1 MEDIF
6 YNILWIDDEHETL
19 TGTKGRAK
27 RNGINLIPFK
37 SLNSGMDE
45 LERNYPFYDG
55 VLLDAKFFESED
67 DEKGTEDTYN
77 VHRAKERLLHL
88 KKKFEVFVLTGQA
101 EAYEDKT
108 FKKAFTKVYRK
119 GSDEETDR
127 LFSDIKVAAATQE
140 DTQIRHNY
148 KRVFDVCTK
157 KYIGELAGQDIL
169 NLLKVND
176 ETNIDFHFNSIRKII
191 EDLFFAFNKFN
202 LLPAEFVTPS
212 VALNQSSIFLAG
224 QDQYETTDEA
234 YKQHKHLQET
244 HLPKQIANYLRSIL
258 SVTQA
263 GSHRSEIDLHVKTI
277 KTPFLLKSVFFQLL
291 DVLVWFKMYVDSN
304 PKTGNWVKVE
314 ASTGHIVEPTQVAE
328 LIKGKVINFNTQKAF
343 AFFKPDAHGENVL
356 IPRHLV
362 IKHGLGEGTTIEVE
376 VEEYIDNR
384 TAELRK
390 RVKLINVIR
399 LFET

>member
-27 RNGINLIPFK
+27 RNSINLIPFK

-55 VLLDAKFFESED
+55 VLLDAKFFENED
-67 DEKGTEDTYN
+67 DVKGTEDTYN
-77 VHRAKERLLHL
+77 VHRAKERLLQL

-108 FKKAFTKVYRK
+108 FKKAFTKVYKK
-119 GSDEETDR
+119 GSDEEIDR

-140 DTQIRHNY
+140 DTQIRHSY
-148 KRVFDVCTK
+148 KRVFDVCTE

-176 ETNIDFHFNSIRKII
+176 ATNIDNHFNAIRKVV
-191 EDLFFAFNKFN
+191 EDLFIAFNKFN
-202 LLPAEFVTPS
+202 LLPAEFVTPG
-212 VALNQSSIFLAG
+212 VALNESSKFLAG
-224 QDQYETTDEA
+224 KGTDGSLFSEKG
-234 YKQHKHLQET
+234 YQHLEET
-244 HLPKQIANYLRSIL
+244 HLPKQIAFYLRSIL

-263 GSHRSEIDLHVKTI
+263 GSHRSEIDLHVRTI

-291 DVLVWFKMYVDSN
+291 DVLAWFKMYVDSN
-304 PKTGNWVKVE
+304 PKSGNWLKVE
-314 ASTGHIVEPTQVAE
+314 TAAEVAEPAAE
-328 LIKGKVINFNTQKAF
+328 LIHGKVININPQKGF
-343 AFFKPDAHGENVL
+343 AFFKPDAIGDNIF
-356 IPRHLV
+356 IPPHLV
-362 IKHGLGEGTTIEVE
+362 TNHSLTEGMPVQVE
-376 VEEYIDNR
+376 VEEYTDNR
-384 TAELRK
+384 TNELK
-390 RVKLINVIR
+390 NRVKRIEL
-399 LFET
+399 